1 MATLNDLVNFIESN
15 PPADDYTTWEQA
27 LESTIPN
34 FKYLV
39 KDPNN
44 WPTLEKIKPKDE
56 QIYGWL
62 YDKFFRDLDHND
74 RLELAKHWFYSSNE
88 RLREEAKRWI
98 NYWDIESPAD
108 WTGLDDNMKNQ
119 VLMYLLETMARS
131 VERLSEVRY
140 SFDIFYRDLHYIEPE
155 LHHLL
160 HVYYEANKLKEIIQ
174 QSKDPFIYIELIDDH
189 IDKIMKFFSTP
200 IIKYIPDKNE
210 LELINSLMGLFK
222 ANGYSSK
229 RLPDI
234 YLSFETPPLFIKY
247 PELDDMSRY
256 IDEFFDRKRKE
267 RDKKIVKDERKPE
280 FYDIEEL
287 LGVYIPNPKI
297 ILYARGLIW
306 CAKTLNV
313 DERVLLTVV
322 LIHEIGHWIT
332 HQLPPN
338 KIKQWFKTQL
348 LPNFKH
354 KHKLSEYISNISK
367 WPTVYYNKTS
377 TNVHE
382 GWAQI
387 LTWWIVNNIGGNLK
401 DTFDKLNQ
409 RQSQPYHVYKDLTNE
424 DINTLIKTLVMLRML
439 NKGATLFD
447 WFTFLKLLKP

>member
-1 MATLNDLVNFIESN
+1 MATLNDLVKFIESQ
-15 PPADDYTTWEQA
+15 PSAGDYIAWEKA
-27 LESTIPN
+27 LESAIPN
-34 FKYLV
+34 FKSLV

-44 WPTLEKIKPKDE
+44 WPTLEKIKPKE
-56 QIYGWL
+56 EEI
-62 YDKFFRDLDHND
+62 YDKFFRDLEHND
-74 RLELAKHWFYSSNE
+74 RLELTKHFFYSSNE
-88 RLREEAKRWI
+88 RLREEAKSWLCSW
-98 NYWDIESPAD
+98 NIESSSD
-108 WTGLDDNMKNQ
+108 WTGLDDNMKNHII
-119 VLMYLLETMARS
+119 MPIA
-131 VERLSEVRY
+131 SEVGH
-140 SFDIFYRDLHYIEPE
+140 SIGIEHFFNIHRDLHHIEAE
-155 LHHLL
+155 LYHLR
-160 HVYYEANKLKEIIQ
+160 HVYGELNGLKKIIQ
-174 QSKDPFIYIELIDDH
+174 QSKDFDYVAPINDR
-189 IDKIMKFFSTP
+189 IDKIKQFFSTP
-200 IIKYIPDKNE
+200 IIKYIPDENE
-210 LELINSLMGLFK
+210 LELINSLIDLFK
-222 ANGYSSK
+222 ANGFSSK
-229 RLPDI
+229 KLPDI

-267 RDKKIVKDERKPE
+267 RDKKIAEDERRKPE

-306 CAKTLNV
+306 CAKTLSV
-313 DERVLLTVV
+313 DEKVLRTVV

-338 KIKQWFKTQL
+338 KIEQWFKTQL

-354 KHKLSEYISNISK
+354 KHKNISNISK
-367 WPTVYYNKTS
+367 WPTEHYNKTS

-387 LTWWIVNNIGGNLK
+387 MTWWIVNKVGGDLK

-409 RQSQPYHVYKDLTNE
+409 RQSRPYHVYKDLTNE

-439 NKGATLFD
+439 NKGATLVE
-447 WFTFLKLLKP
+447 WFTFLKLLSHEIL